1 MFAIFWIS
9 KKLAIS
15 SVVGTGNRNFNP
27 ILVIT
32 TLWTLLSPTIV
43 RMQAV
48 LQQYTFCCLSS
59 AALPSQI
66 PHEDNR
72 CARNTQQCAGRST
85 FCAFL
90 GDSGCLVRKPLM
102 WEKNSCITVL
112 WQKSHWFPVCSRNQL
127 KLLAE
132 DLHLIWNRSFSRKDK
147 RQGQRGNMQGLSCD
161 LVASSKHVLCKA
173 LLLSSPLLD

>member
-1 MFAIFWIS
+1 MHFAPSGNFVSHKLCSNDITNVCNLLNF

-48 LQQYTFCCLSS
+48 LRQYTFCCLSS

-85 FCAFL
+85 FCAFF
-90 GDSGCLVRKPLM
+90 GDSGGVRKPLM
-102 WEKNSCITVL
+102 WEKT
-112 WQKSHWFPVCSRNQL
+112 
-127 KLLAE
+127 
-132 DLHLIWNRSFSRKDK
+132 
-147 RQGQRGNMQGLSCD
+147 
-161 LVASSKHVLCKA
+161 LV
-173 LLLSSPLLD
+173 